1 MYTARRKTWR
11 FFLFTAAFFLV
22 FCYTTGMKHMKLFI
36 AVFATVA
43 ACLVILAH
51 AELYYSWMYFLQI
64 SGSPLANVVRIVI
77 GVLSVSFIL
86 STLLVH
92 WHENILT
99 EKLYHVSAVWLGI
112 MWNLTL
118 ATVALWGLWIL
129 QKVSGMDFSLV
140 YFAYVLLI
148 VAGTY
153 SLYGLWNAQNPR
165 ITYITVPMNDIPRQW
180 EGITVVQ
187 LSDIHLG
194 AIHRYRFMERV
205 IAKTNEVKPDV
216 VFITGDLFDGA
227 GQKLNHLAAPIND
240 LHAPKGVYYI
250 TGNHETY
257 VSLEKS
263 LAAVR
268 ETKAR
273 ILDDEVIDLEGM
285 QILGVSYPEV
295 GEKKDFGPIGMLLDP
310 SRPSIV
316 LYHEPKPTI
325 VKLFKDAGARLML
338 SGHTHLGQMWPFN
351 FITRKVYKG
360 DDYGLHT
367 QGDFS
372 IYTSSGVGT
381 WGPPMRTGNR
391 PEIVVM
397 KFVGK

>member
-1 MYTARRKTWR
+1 
-11 FFLFTAAFFLV
+11 
-22 FCYTTGMKHMKLFI
+22 MKLFI

-51 AELYYSWMYFLQI
+51 AELYYSWVYFLQI
-64 SGSPLANVVRIVI
+64 TDTSFAHVLRIVI
-77 GVLSVSFIL
+77 GGLSVSFIL

-92 WHENILT
+92 WHENTLT
-99 EKLYHVSAVWLGI
+99 EKLYHISAVWLGI

-118 ATVALWGLWIL
+118 ATVALWVLWVL
-129 QKVSGMDFSLV
+129 QKVSGLDFSLSH
-140 YFAYVLLI
+140 FAYVALV
-148 VAGTY
+148 VAGAY

-165 ITYITVPMNDIPRQW
+165 IKYITVPMRDIPRHW
-180 EGITVVQ
+180 EGITAVQ

-227 GQKLNHLAAPIND
+227 GQKLNHLASPIND

-273 ILDDEVIDLEGM
+273 ILDDEAIDLEGM

-295 GEKKDFGPIGMLLDP
+295 GEKKDFDPIARRLDP
-310 SRPSIV
+310 TRPSIV
-316 LYHEPKPTI
+316 LYHEPKPAL

-367 QGDFS
+367 EGDFS